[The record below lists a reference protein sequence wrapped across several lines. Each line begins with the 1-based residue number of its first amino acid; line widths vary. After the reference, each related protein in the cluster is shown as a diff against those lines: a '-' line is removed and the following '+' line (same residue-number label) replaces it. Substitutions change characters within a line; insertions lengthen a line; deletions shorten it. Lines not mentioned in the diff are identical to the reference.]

1 MRSTLDKLVSWTG
14 LLLAMILLVAGS
26 LLLWGSLFISNEVD
40 KQLSDQ
46 KITMPT
52 SEVIAAQVEAGDLSK
67 ADGDALEEFAGSQMN
82 TGPEAK
88 AYADH
93 FILAHT
99 NNATGGETYAT
110 LGDKQREVC
119 PERGSTEEPSE
130 ECNTVTAQRLTAQT
144 GSTLRGLLLYGYA
157 FATMGTIALYAAI
170 AAFVSALLM
179 LALGVLGL
187 RHAKLV
193 SKSGT
198 AGSA

>member
-1 MRSTLDKLVSWTG
+1 MRSTLDKLISWTG
-14 LLLAMILLVAGS
+14 LLLAVILLVAGS
-26 LLLWGSLFISNEVD
+26 LLMWGATFISGEVD

-46 KITMPT
+46 KITMPS
-52 SEVIAAQVEAGDLSK
+52 SEVIAEQVEAGELSK
-67 ADGDALEEFAGSQMN
+67 ADADALEPYAGSQMN

-110 LGDKQREVC
+110 LGEIQREVC
-119 PERGSTEEPSE
+119 PAYGSDEEPSE
-130 ECNTVTAQRLTAQT
+130 ECNTVTSQRQTAQT

-157 FATMGTIALYAAI
+157 FATMGTIAFYASI

-179 LALGVLGL
+179 LVLGL
-187 RHAKLV
+187 LGPRHAKKV
-193 SKSGT
+193 NETTPTT
-198 AGSA
+198 A